1 MTENP
6 LPAGPPDTA
15 VDAPAAR
22 TAQRR
27 RWPWIAGALVL
38 VTLVSGG
45 VAATRVNWAALTAQ
59 PASTASTPNTETAPV
74 ERHAVAAQEQVKGT
88 LGYAG
93 DYQVLNQAGG
103 TVTQAPNVGDLL
115 AQGDVLYRIDDVP
128 IILLNGTTPAWRELG
143 TWGQSGA
150 DVRQLNRA
158 LVALG
163 YADGLDL
170 DPASDEMSW
179 ATSAAIQNLQEDHG
193 LAETGSLVL
202 GSVVFL
208 PGPLRVTTV
217 PGAAGSSAGSGQPVI
232 TATSTKP
239 QVTANIPVTL
249 APRVAADDAVTVSMP
264 DLSTAEGTVRSVGT
278 VATAADSGTATVPVL
293 IDLAEPDAAAGLD
306 KAPVLVGITTDT
318 VDDALV
324 VPVTALMAIANGKY
338 AVEVVDG
345 DDTELIE
352 VELGLFDAAG
362 GVVQITGDGVE
373 KGQKVVVPGS

>member
-1 MTENP
+1 
-6 LPAGPPDTA
+6 
-15 VDAPAAR
+15 
-22 TAQRR
+22 
-27 RWPWIAGALVL
+27 
-38 VTLVSGG
+38 
-45 VAATRVNWAALTAQ
+45 
-59 PASTASTPNTETAPV
+59 
-74 ERHAVAAQEQVKGT
+74 
-88 LGYAG
+88 
-93 DYQVLNQAGG
+93 
-103 TVTQAPNVGDLL
+103 
-115 AQGDVLYRIDDVP
+115 
-128 IILLNGTTPAWRELG
+128 
-143 TWGQSGA
+143 
-150 DVRQLNRA
+150 
-158 LVALG
+158 
-163 YADGLDL
+163 
-170 DPASDEMSW
+170 MSW